1 MLKIFKKLITLASV
15 AVLVSV
21 ALVAPVSAQ
30 SQGNLLF
37 GQKHYY
43 TVVFRGNGEAIVYA
57 KLVVTNTGDQ
67 PMTDFSFEMPKATPS
82 ELSIFQM
89 VLPDNCLQYD
99 NSMARNCI
107 RRGGQDYTQTSYYY
121 NGNYS
126 PAQYQQAKFDRAG
139 DEYHFRLPIPLEPN
153 QTNAFIIA
161 YAAKGYVS
169 NSLGLMKFNFET
181 FKVTSRI
188 QEVKVS
194 ADVDSDLFL
203 KGKRATVNYA
213 TSGISAELGLSGAT
227 ATGLA
232 ASPQMDKVVNNIGNS
247 SSPIVKE
254 AKNLA
259 PNESLTVKGEYS
271 ASKFRLYLG
280 SVIWTIVIVLAIIFG
295 LFFLIRFL
303 KRRRALKAT
312 NNVAVTPTAATSKFA
327 EIISFKNVMAGLVSA
342 GGLFGVSYVLPI
354 ITDSMGVYRS
364 DTFTTLLLPVA
375 VLILYVLLIFGPAI
389 FMAIKGGWKAFL
401 VVLVSEFAWFVVL
414 AIIYFVLFQTGIIPH
429 QPSYYRY

>member
-21 ALVAPVSAQ
+21 ALAAPVRAQ
-30 SQGNLLF
+30 TQGNLLF

-67 PMTDFSFEMPKATPS
+67 PMTDYSFEIPKVAPT
-82 ELSIFQM
+82 EMAIFQM
-89 VLPDNCLQYD
+89 VLPDSCLQYD
-99 NSMARNCI
+99 NSMPRNCI

-121 NGNYS
+121 NNNYG
-126 PAQYQQAKFDRAG
+126 PAQYQQVKFDQAG
-139 DEYHFRLPIPLEPN
+139 DEYHFRLPVPLEPN
-153 QTNAFIIA
+153 QANAFIVA
-161 YAAKGYVS
+161 YAAKGYTS
-169 NSLGLMKFNFET
+169 NSLGLLKINFET

-213 TSGISAELGLSGAT
+213 TSGMSAELGLSNAT

-232 ASPQMDKVVNNIGNS
+232 ANPQMDRVVNNIGNS

-271 ASKFRLYLG
+271 ASNFRLYLG
-280 SVIWTIVIVLAIIFG
+280 SVIWTIVIVLALVFG
-295 LFFLIRFL
+295 LFFLLRFL
-303 KRRRALKAT
+303 KGRRALKAA
-312 NNVAVTPTAATSKFA
+312 NNVAAMPAVVASKTL
-327 EIISFKNVMAGLVSA
+327 EIISFKNVMAGFVSA
-342 GGLFGVSYVLPI
+342 GGLFGVSYALPI
-354 ITDSMGVYRS
+354 ITNNLGHYRS
-364 DTFTTLLLPVA
+364 DAFTSLLLPVA
-375 VLILYVLLIFGPAI
+375 ILILYVLLIFGPAI
-389 FMAIKGGWKAFL
+389 FMAIKGGWKSFL
-401 VVLVSEFAWFVVL
+401 AVLVSEFAWFVIL

-429 QPSYYRY
+429 QAYYYGY